1 MQAIASS
8 MAGMAFQNALVG
20 CAHGIAHALGGMFGV
35 HHGLANAILLAHG
48 MRFNLPMSAP
58 RYRHVAEAFGI
69 PVQGKTDAAIAEL
82 TIRAVE
88 DFVGKTGLPR
98 RLSEINIPK
107 ESFPA
112 LAKMAVNDPG
122 MKSNMRRVT
131 DPQEIIP
138 VLEAAW

>member
-1 MQAIASS
+1 
-8 MAGMAFQNALVG
+8 MATTIRIPTPLRSYTN
-20 CAHGIAHALGGMFGV
+20 
-35 HHGLANAILLAHG
+35 GLD
-48 MRFNLPMSAP
+48 
-58 RYRHVAEAFGI
+58 EI

-82 TIRAVE
+82 TIQAVE
-88 DFVGKTGLPR
+88 HFVGKTGLPR